1 MPSATAKPLPR
12 SRRVSKR
19 QAANHAGINP
29 QTLDDFITE
38 VGLTVYRAG
47 PNVFR
52 IDLDELDEAMRAY
65 GREGP

>member
-1 MPSATAKPLPR
+1 
-12 SRRVSKR
+12 VSKR